1 MNKKTAIEKFKELY
15 GDKYDYS
22 KIGNITSTSDKIT
35 IVCPKHGEFV
45 KTVNNHL
52 HGQGCPQC
60 KKECR
65 VKNEKNEFLKM
76 ADELHKGKY
85 DYSKVEYINNHTK
98 VCIICPIHGEFWQTP
113 SSHINQG
120 CGCPKCANKNKT
132 LEEILNKCKEIHGD
146 KYDYSLIESP
156 NMAKVQKIKC
166 NRCGRI
172 FEIDLNAHIHAK
184 RGCKYCNHRSYA
196 YTTEEFIERAK
207 EIYGDKYDY
216 SKVNYVNKKT
226 LVCIVCP
233 KHGEFWQT
241 PGHFL
246 RGQACKKC
254 SNKLFK
260 LNKEIFI
267 ERSNNI
273 HNNKY
278 DYSKV
283 DYKTVEDKVCIVC
296 PLHGE
301 FWQTPHSHMSG
312 VGCPKCHEENN
323 INESRLF
330 DIIKEKYGDEVIG
343 QYRVEWLSGQT
354 IDIYIPSKKIGI
366 EYQGIQH
373 FQPIKYFGGIKKYE
387 YTVRKDKEKFEKCKN
402 NGVKLFYFS
411 KEKKIP
417 NEYLDVIYSNNN
429 DLLKEIEDYGT

>member
-1 MNKKTAIEKFKELY
+1 MNNKTAIEKFKELY

-22 KIGNITSTSDKIT
+22 KIGNITSTSDKIA

-113 SSHINQG
+113 
-120 CGCPKCANKNKT
+120 
-132 LEEILNKCKEIHGD
+132 E
-146 KYDYSLIESP
+146 
-156 NMAKVQKIKC
+156 
-166 NRCGRI
+166 
-172 FEIDLNAHIHAK
+172 
-184 RGCKYCNHRSYA
+184 
-196 YTTEEFIERAK
+196 
-207 EIYGDKYDY
+207 
-216 SKVNYVNKKT
+216 
-226 LVCIVCP
+226 
-233 KHGEFWQT
+233 
-241 PGHFL
+241 HFL

-343 QYRVEWLSGQT
+343 QYKVEWLSGQT